1 MNDGAFPRADSRDAF
16 NHLLAERKLGDRSVR
31 DDDRYLFLETILAA
45 REVLYL
51 SYQGQSL
58 QDDTE
63 FPPSVLVGELLD
75 ALDATF
81 KFPVG
86 NARKQLGRVHR
97 LQAFSPAYFD
107 GSRPELVSYSAA
119 NAQAAG
125 VFRARAHSPVAFLSE
140 PLPAPPDEMRIIAV
154 DDLLLF
160 YKTRLV
166 GSRKRLGT
174 YTGHDRQLLDDTER
188 FVIDGLDDTA
198 STTGC

>member
-1 MNDGAFPRADSRDAF
+1 M
-16 NHLLAERKLGDRSVR
+16 
-31 DDDRYLFLETILAA
+31 
-45 REVLYL
+45 
-51 SYQGQSL
+51 
-58 QDDTE
+58 
-63 FPPSVLVGELLD
+63 LVGELLD

-140 PLPAPPDEMRIIAV
+140 PLPAPPDEMRIITV

-160 YKTRLV
+160 YKNPARWFAQ
-166 GSRKRLGT
+166 KRLGT

-188 FVIDGLDDTA
+188 FVIDGLDEYSLNDRLLNLCHRPA
-198 STTGC
+198 ARGGLG